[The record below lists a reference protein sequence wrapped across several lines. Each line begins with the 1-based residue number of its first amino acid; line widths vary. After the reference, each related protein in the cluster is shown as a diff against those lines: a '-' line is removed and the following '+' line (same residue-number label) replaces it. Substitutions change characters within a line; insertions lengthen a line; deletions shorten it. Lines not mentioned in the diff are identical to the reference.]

1 MFVYYRTHNAKAM
14 SHRESALS
22 IYLFSGSMNPDES
35 SWRSISFSSYLPPS
49 SPASLSSQSSSL
61 PSWMSTLSSPS
72 HSLLCHWCFTI
83 PLVPSRH
90 CLLLIFSALIP
101 VLRWGRQGRTSIP
114 SSQMRKASP
123 KEVNELALW
132 VSLGQEHDHHTVYSS
147 AVVLRTHC
155 PGQGW
160 FVSGFWSKVLS
171 FFVLL

>member
-1 MFVYYRTHNAKAM
+1 MKLRQGLCSVCCRTHNAKAV

-22 IYLFSGSMNPDES
+22 IYLFSGSMNHDEP

-49 SPASLSSQSSSL
+49 SPASLS
-61 PSWMSTLSSPS
+61 PSWMSTSSSLS
-72 HSLLCHWCFTI
+72 HSLLCHRCFTI
-83 PLVPSRH
+83 PLVPSHH
-90 CLLLIFSALIP
+90 CLLLIFSALVP

-123 KEVNELALW
+123 KEVNELC
-132 VSLGQEHDHHTVYSS
+132 SLGQEHDHHTVYSS